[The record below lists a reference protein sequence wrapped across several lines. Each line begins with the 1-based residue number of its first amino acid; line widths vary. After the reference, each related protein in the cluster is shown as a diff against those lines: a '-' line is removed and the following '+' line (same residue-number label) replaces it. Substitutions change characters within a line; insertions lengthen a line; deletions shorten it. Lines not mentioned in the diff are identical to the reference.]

1 MTSGR
6 LKLPPM
12 PQLSYDQR
20 NLRSVKVSGQLGCA
34 AGLTL
39 GCVIGMFPLLFFS
52 EDARSAKEKGGKD
65 EMENDVT
72 SPASQEAS

>member
-1 MTSGR
+1 
-6 LKLPPM
+6 
-12 PQLSYDQR
+12 
-20 NLRSVKVSGQLGCA
+20 
-34 AGLTL
+34 
-39 GCVIGMFPLLFFS
+39 MFPLLFFS